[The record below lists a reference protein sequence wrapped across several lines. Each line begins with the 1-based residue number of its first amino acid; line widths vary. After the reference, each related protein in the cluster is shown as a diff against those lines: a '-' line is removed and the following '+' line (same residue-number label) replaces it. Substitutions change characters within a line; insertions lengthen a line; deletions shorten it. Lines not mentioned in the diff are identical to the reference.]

1 MLIRLCLVLTIKVFA
16 CFISSAEPTP
26 PDWANDTVLNVTGR
40 EHDLYIWLSYTKYD
54 ISAMTELMV
63 IPQVCL
69 L

>member
-1 MLIRLCLVLTIKVFA
+1 MFISLCLVLTIKVLFN
-16 CFISSAEPTP
+16 SSAEPTP

-54 ISAMTELMV
+54 LSAMTELMV